1 MSRSRRISNAT
12 VRDYG
17 WRNCLAVWIIV
28 SAAYF
33 FGAFDFLDRK
43 LLDLRFSI
51 AERSATENV
60 VVVQIDA
67 WSLKEIGGWPWSRRY
82 IAMAIDNLSAAGATQ
97 IVVDIDFSS
106 HSDYESD
113 KSLADAIARAGN
125 KVVLPIFQQ
134 RPSVDSDST
143 SILTSRPL
151 GQFEKNATLGGINIF
166 PSSDGMVRELA
177 YHQIIE
183 GQVYPTIATRM
194 AEVDGARFYETNS
207 FLLDY
212 GIGLEAVPRLS
223 MADVIRSRFDP
234 AVVAGK
240 QVLIGATAVSL
251 GDQIAV
257 PVHLVLPGSY
267 LHVLGY
273 ESLAQNRDLQRLGFV
288 PMLAVL
294 LAFIFVA
301 VIFLQNVSLMRGH
314 LICGGFVALTFC
326 GAVAIQKMAPIVVD
340 VVPVFVAVVLTYY
353 VTIYRQ
359 IDVQS
364 MRLLF
369 QSSDIRRQETMIQNL
384 VENTTVGIISMDVNG
399 KIETINKSAAAMFGD
414 DRSAIVGA
422 NIDMVIRREDISEGK
437 ISDYLTYLPVTGT
450 QEVIGH
456 RKDESE
462 FPAEITFSKVDVD
475 DDIVMTAFINDITIR
490 KTQEETLQYRA
501 SHDSLTGLLNRDAF
515 SKELDK
521 SIVDAAEN
529 GDEMSVF
536 LLDLD
541 RFKEVNDTLGH
552 PTGDILLQLVAAR
565 LRNIATAN
573 AVLARFG
580 GDEFAVLLRNVA
592 DINAVQE
599 FAETV
604 LRQVRE
610 PFDLDDISLEVGGS
624 IGAAIFP
631 AHGGLADDLIQ
642 RADIA
647 MYAAKQQQTGYSI
660 YSPEADANSVRNLTL
675 TGDLRR
681 AIENGDLEIVFQ
693 PKVLVSQR
701 EVYGVEVLS
710 RWFRPGH
717 GQISPDEFV
726 THAEQTGLI
735 FPMTEWVLDQALEE
749 ATAWR
754 LMGYDLNMAVN
765 LSARLLQHSGVM
777 PMVMS
782 LLKKWEY
789 PPDRLILEITENALV
804 ANPKEAMAM
813 VERFAALGIRVSI
826 DDFGTGYSS
835 LAYLKTLK
843 VQELKIDKSF
853 VLNLT
858 EDESD
863 RKIVKAV
870 IGLAH
875 DLSLSVVAEGI
886 ETMEALAELNRFG
899 CDIGQGYLFGRP
911 MPGPEFVEWMKTG
924 EWHANSLDTQDA
936 RPAEADN
943 RDAS

>member
-1 MSRSRRISNAT
+1 MDRVSNPSGAATRHQGWWAYALIWLAISM
-12 VRDYG
+12 
-17 WRNCLAVWIIV
+17 
-28 SAAYF
+28 AYALGMF
-33 FGAFDFLDRK
+33 EFLDRK
-43 LLDLRFSI
+43 FQDLRFFANSRP
-51 AERSATENV
+51 AVGNV
-60 VVVQIDA
+60 VVVEIDA
-67 WSLKEIGGWPWSRRY
+67 WSLTEFNGWPWPRKHF
-82 IAMAIDNLSAAGATQ
+82 AAAVENLSAAGATN
-97 IVVDIDFSS
+97 IVFDVDFSS
-106 HSDYESD
+106 YSEYEND
-113 KSLADAIARAGN
+113 KQLANALKESNAGI
-125 KVVLPIFQQ
+125 VLPIFQQ
-134 RPSVDSDST
+134 LTSSAGTST
-143 SILTSRPL
+143 EVITSRPL
-151 GQFEKNATLGGINIF
+151 IDFEENASLAAINIF
-166 PSSDGMVRELA
+166 PSSDGMAREMNYFNVIDGNIFPMLA
-177 YHQIIE
+177 TKLAE
-183 GQVYPTIATRM
+183 GR
-194 AEVDGARFYETNS
+194 EEKFYDRTAYS
-207 FLLDY
+207 IDY
-212 GIGLEAVPRLS
+212 GIDPSTFSRLS
-223 MADVIRSRFDP
+223 MADVIRGRFDP
-234 AVVAGK
+234 GVVKGK
-240 QVLIGATAVSL
+240 QVLIGATAVAL
-251 GDQIAV
+251 GDQLSV
-257 PVHLVLPGSY
+257 PLYLILPGVY
-267 LHVLGY
+267 VHALGY
-273 ESLAQNRDLQRLGFV
+273 ESLAQQRALQPLGPIPTFATILLLV
-288 PMLAVL
+288 VLIAMLSRGLSL
-294 LAFIFVA
+294 L
-301 VIFLQNVSLMRGH
+301 RGH
-314 LICGGFVALTFC
+314 SVGFGFAILIVASS
-326 GAVAIQKMAPIVVD
+326 VIVQNR
-340 VVPVFVAVVLTYY
+340 VPVIIDIAPMIAAVVVSYY
-353 VTIYRQ
+353 VTIYLKVHAQ
-359 IDVQS
+359 T

-369 QSSDIRRQETMIQNL
+369 QSSDIRRKEKMIHNL
-384 VENTTVGIISMDVNG
+384 VENSTIGIISMDVNG
-399 KIETINKSAAAMFGD
+399 TIETINKSAAAMFGD
-414 DRSAIVGA
+414 DRDTFVGA
-422 NIDMVIRREDISEGK
+422 NIDSVVRREDISEGK

-456 RKDESE
+456 RKEASE

-490 KTQEETLQYRA
+490 KHQEETLQYRA

-515 SKELDK
+515 SKDLDK
-521 SIVDAAEN
+521 FIVDAAEN
-529 GDEMSVF
+529 GDEISVF

-552 PTGDILLQLVAAR
+552 PTGDLLLRLVAAR
-565 LRNIATAN
+565 LRNISTPN

-580 GDEFAVLLRNVA
+580 GDEFAVILRNVTDVA
-592 DINAVQE
+592 AVQE

-631 AHGGLADDLIQ
+631 AHGDTADDLIQ

-660 YSPEADANSVRNLTL
+660 YSPESDANSVRNLTL

-681 AIENGDLEIVFQ
+681 AIETGELDIVFQ
-693 PKVLVSQR
+693 PKVLVSER

-710 RWFRPGH
+710 RWNRPGH

-749 ATAWR
+749 ASAWR
-754 LMGYDLNMAVN
+754 LMGYDLNVAVN
-765 LSARLLQHSGVM
+765 LSARLLHHSGVM
-777 PMVMS
+777 PLVMS
-782 LLKKWEY
+782 MLKKWDY
-789 PPDRLILEITENALV
+789 PPERLILEITENALV

-858 EDESD
+858 DDESD

-870 IGLAH
+870 VGLAH

-886 ETMEALAELNRFG
+886 ETMEALAELDQLG

-911 MPGPEFVEWMKTG
+911 MPACDFVDWLKTG
-924 EWHANSLDTQDA
+924 EWSTKAQHALSAQTDI
-936 RPAEADN
+936 

>member
-1 MSRSRRISNAT
+1 MDRIPTPPDAGP
-12 VRDYG
+12 RQHG
-17 WRNCLAVWIIV
+17 WWAYAFVWLAI
-28 SAAYF
+28 SAAYTLGLF
-33 FGAFDFLDRK
+33 EFLDRK
-43 LLDLRFSI
+43 FQDLRFL
-51 AERSATENV
+51 ANTQPATGDV
-60 VVVQIDA
+60 VVIEIDA
-67 WSLKEIGGWPWSRRY
+67 WSLAEFNGWPWPRKHF
-82 IAMAIDNLSAAGATQ
+82 ATAIENLSAAGAEQ
-97 IVVDIDFSS
+97 ISFDVDFSS
-106 HSDYESD
+106 YSDFEND
-113 KSLADAIARAGN
+113 KLLGDAIAASN
-125 KVVLPIFQQ
+125 SEIVLPIFQQ
-134 RPSVDSDST
+134 LTSSAGNST
-143 SILTSRPL
+143 EVMTSRPL
-151 GQFEKNATLGGINIF
+151 SQFEKNASLAAINIF
-166 PSSDGMVRELA
+166 PSSDGMAREMNYHHVIDGGVFPLLA
-177 YHQIIE
+177 
-183 GQVYPTIATRM
+183 TKLAD
-194 AEVDGARFYETNS
+194 DGAARFYHRTAYWI
-207 FLLDY
+207 DY
-212 GIGLEAVPRLS
+212 GIDPTTIPSLS
-223 MADVIRSRFDP
+223 MADVIRGRFDP
-234 AVVAGK
+234 AAVNGK

-251 GDQIAV
+251 GDQLSV
-257 PVHLVLPGSY
+257 PVHLILPGVY
-267 LHVLGY
+267 VHALGY
-273 ESLAQNRDLQRLGFV
+273 ESLAQQRAMQPLGPIPTFAMILLLVAMIAVLSRDLS
-288 PMLAVL
+288 L
-294 LAFIFVA
+294 L
-301 VIFLQNVSLMRGH
+301 RGH
-314 LICGGFVALTFC
+314 AVGFGFTILIVSASVVIQE
-326 GAVAIQKMAPIVVD
+326 AVPIVID
-340 VVPVFVAVVLTYY
+340 IAPMIAAVVVSYY
-353 VTIYRQ
+353 VTIYLKVYAQ
-359 IDVQS
+359 T

-369 QSSDIRRQETMIQNL
+369 QSSDIRRKEKMIHNL
-384 VENTTVGIISMDVNG
+384 VENTTVGIISMDVKG
-399 KIETINKSAAAMFGD
+399 KIETINKSAAAMFGN
-414 DRSAIVGA
+414 DRSAIIGA
-422 NIDMVIRREDISEGK
+422 NIDTVVRREDISEGR

-490 KTQEETLQYRA
+490 KHQEETLQYRA

-521 SIVDAAEN
+521 FIVDAAEN
-529 GDEMSVF
+529 GGDLSVF

-565 LRNIATAN
+565 LRTKASDN
-573 AVLARFG
+573 AILARFG
-580 GDEFAVLLRNVA
+580 GDEFAILLRNVA
-592 DINAVQE
+592 DVAIVQE

-604 LRQVRE
+604 LKQVRE

-631 AHGGLADDLIQ
+631 AHGDTADDLIQ

-660 YSPEADANSVRNLTL
+660 YSPEADANSLRNLTL

-681 AIENGDLEIVFQ
+681 AIETDELELAFQ
-693 PKVLVSQR
+693 PKVLVSDRQ
-701 EVYGVEVLS
+701 VYGVEVLS

-749 ATAWR
+749 ASAWR
-754 LMGYDLNMAVN
+754 LMGYDLNLAVN
-765 LSARLLQHSGVM
+765 LSARLLSHSGVM
-777 PMVMS
+777 PLVMS

-789 PPDRLILEITENALV
+789 PAERLILEITENALV

-813 VERFAALGIRVSI
+813 VERFASLGIRVSI

-858 EDESD
+858 NDESD

-886 ETMEALAELNRFG
+886 ETVEALAELDRLG

-911 MPGPEFVEWMKTG
+911 MPGPEFVDWMKSS
-924 EWHANSLDTQDA
+924 EWGIKDQDA
-936 RPAEADN
+936 PATHTGI